1 MHRHF
6 DLSELLAVARGD
18 AEADLILADGCV
30 VNVFSGEIERA
41 DVAIHGG
48 RIAGVGKYKKAVE
61 VVEARGAYLL
71 PGLID
76 GHVHV
81 ESSLCVPGQFA
92 RAVVPRGVTHVVAD
106 PHEIA
111 NVAGVAGVRA
121 MARQASALPAPR
133 FHWAAPSCVPATD
146 MGTAGATLGADDL
159 ARLKHDGVV
168 GLLAEVMNFPGVV
181 QGDPDMLAKLA
192 AFDLAK
198 RDGHAPGLSGNA
210 LNAYAAAGIDSDHE
224 CTTIEEAAEKLA
236 RGMYVLIREATNAHN
251 LDTLLP
257 LVNEK
262 NNRRI
267 CFCTDDRTPDDL
279 LAEGSIDMMVR
290 RAIAFGIEPVT
301 AVRMATLNTAE
312 RFGLVG
318 SGAIAPGYFAD
329 IVLVGDLTEMDVK
342 HTMVGGRL
350 IDADVL
356 IQAAKSAPPVDA
368 WGKCVVPDEP
378 DFRIAAKGHKLRVI
392 GSLEGQLLTEERHL
406 NAKIVDGHAVSDIA
420 NDVLKMA
427 VIERH
432 GKHGHVGLG
441 FIQGFGL
448 ERGAIAGT
456 VAHDHHNLVVIG
468 ADDASMTAAAR
479 CVADMHG
486 GLCCVDGDKVLAQL
500 PLPVAGLMSDEP
512 IEDVRH
518 RMADLL
524 AAARK
529 LGSPMH
535 DPFMA
540 MSFMALEV
548 IPKLKITDRGLV
560 DVEAFGFV
568 PLFV

>member
-1 MHRHF
+1 
-6 DLSELLAVARGD
+6 
-18 AEADLILADGCV
+18 
-30 VNVFSGEIERA
+30 
-41 DVAIHGG
+41 
-48 RIAGVGKYKKAVE
+48 
-61 VVEARGAYLL
+61 
-71 PGLID
+71 
-76 GHVHV
+76 
-81 ESSLCVPGQFA
+81 GQFA
-92 RAVVPRGVTHVVAD
+92 RAVVPRGVTQVVAD

-111 NVAGVAGVRA
+111 NVSGVAGVRA
-121 MARQASALPAPR
+121 MARQAAALPAPR
-133 FHWAAPSCVPATD
+133 FHWAAPSCVPATN
-146 MGTAGATLGADDL
+146 MGTAGATLTADDL
-159 ARLKHDGVV
+159 AQLKHDGVV

-181 QGDPDMLAKLA
+181 HADPDMLAKLA

-198 RDGHAPGLSGNA
+198 RDGHAPGLTGNP
-210 LNAYAAAGIDSDHE
+210 LNAYVAAGIDSDHE
-224 CTTIEEAAEKLA
+224 CTTVAEAAEKLA

-279 LAEGSIDMMVR
+279 LSEGSIDMMVR
-290 RAIAFGIEPVT
+290 RAIAFGIDPVT

-318 SGAIAPGYFAD
+318 RGAIAPGYLAD
-329 IVLVGDLTEMDVK
+329 MIVVDDIAKMDVR
-342 HTMVGGRL
+342 TTFVGGVRMT
-350 IDADVL
+350 DEVL
-356 IQAAKSAPPVDA
+356 SAAAKSAPPVDA
-368 WGKCVVPDEP
+368 WGKCVIPD
-378 DFRIAAKGHKLRVI
+378 DLDLRIAASGHAVRVI
-392 GSLEGQLLTEERHL
+392 GSLEGQLLTEERKL
-406 NAKIVDGHAVSDIA
+406 PARIVDGHAVADVA

-427 VIERH
+427 VVERH
-432 GKHGHVGLG
+432 GIHGKVGLG

-448 ERGAIAGT
+448 QRGAIAGT
-456 VAHDHHNLVVIG
+456 VAHDHHNLVIIG
-468 ADDASMTAAAR
+468 TDDASMRTAAR
-479 CVADMHG
+479 VVAEMRG

-500 PLPVAGLMSDEP
+500 PLPVAGLMSDAP
-512 IEDVRH
+512 IEQVRT

-524 AAARK
+524 TAAK
-529 LGSPMH
+529 QLGSDMH

-548 IPKLKITDRGLV
+548 IPKLKLTDRGLV